1 MTAGPRNVSNVDP
14 DRRYKLAWHPLG
26 TDDGPTRP
34 TTVAK
39 ARTPS
44 WPYDWPVSSAST
56 TQPRPTQPCQPHSYY
71 APIKPP
77 IGAGVGTACCTCA
90 GHDTPS
96 IHIHRL
102 TLSHIHPC
110 SIFHVVFIHPSIL
123 GNDSLA
129 PSASSPWHF
138 PSICCIFLWMRDS
151 RSFTNSLTHSLTLLH
166 SRHEGYLGG
175 GGHRW
180 MDGSFFSFYA
190 GGGLGVWEQSQGNVE
205 FAWCI
210 FGNKFLGVAKLQ
222 YYHTSSSS
230 PWWLP
235 PPILWSCSCG
245 AWQVVCIIWFHLVY
259 LFFIFYGV
267 FISSC
272 HPAHTSFFL
281 AYWFPAQ
288 IFCRWPARHMRLKR
302 IIGLV
307 VYICMYRQCC
317 VCIKA

>member
-56 TQPRPTQPCQPHSYY
+56 TLPRPTQPCQPHSYY

-90 GHDTPS
+90 GYDTPS

-123 GNDSLA
+123 GNDSFA

-175 GGHRW
+175 GGTDGW
-180 MDGSFFSFYA
+180 MALSSHSMPVG
-190 GGGLGVWEQSQGNVE
+190 
-205 FAWCI
+205 AWVY
-210 FGNKFLGVAKLQ
+210 GNKARGTWNLHGVFLGTSFWGLQ
-222 YYHTSSSS
+222 NCNIIIHHHHHHGDS
-230 PWWLP
+230 P

-259 LFFIFYGV
+259 LFFIFLWGFHFQLSPCTYLL
-267 FISSC
+267 FPCILISC
-272 HPAHTSFFL
+272 TNIL
-281 AYWFPAQ
+281 
-288 IFCRWPARHMRLKR
+288 
-302 IIGLV
+302 
-307 VYICMYRQCC
+307 
-317 VCIKA
+317 